1 MIQSFEDTAVVLLV
15 MTSTTNLIMTLMAT
29 KLVRMALRRIS
40 APVYYPAGREE
51 PVYRGERYDTNS
63 LEDMMH

>member
-1 MIQSFEDTAVVLLV
+1 
-15 MTSTTNLIMTLMAT
+15 
-29 KLVRMALRRIS
+29 VRMALRRIS